1 MVVVVL
7 KAERIVATK
16 KRLRMRL
23 TRTIREIGEIREI
36 KRGRNLTEAHLVAHQ
51 VHPRTEMETVKKDLV
66 MVRLIGNVSV
76 IVGAQTPRSPDIV
89 EVCHPR
95 PQHFR
100 VTELRRTHACS

>member
-1 MVVVVL
+1 MVVGVL
-7 KAERIVATK
+7 KVGRIVTERT
-16 KRLRMRL
+16 RLRMRL

-36 KRGRNLTEAHLVAHQ
+36 NGGRNLTEAHLVAHQ
-51 VHPRTEMETVKKDLV
+51 VHPRMEMETVKMALV
-66 MVRLIGNVSV
+66 MVRRIGNVSV